1 MTYITI
7 EKDKIEQVI
16 QWAEKHGEIVFAGGG
31 MDAVDSMNVFVE
43 SLRRSVAKAEK
54 QEPVAWKD
62 MAFTRLGA
70 VRDKMHPDD
79 VATVQRFLNGDYT
92 HQQPEAEEQ
101 EPVVEADLCVMVGY
115 SKANGGYFVYEETTP
130 QEFCAIKGPFTS
142 RLEAE
147 KAMRDPNA
155 ELIKPQPA
163 QPKPL
168 TDEQIGDIAA
178 LFYPRWQGHEGF
190 ARAIEAAHGI
200 KENT

>member
-1 MTYITI
+1 MLDETAQA
-7 EKDKIEQVI
+7 E
-16 QWAEKHGEIVFAGGG
+16 AEK
-31 MDAVDSMNVFVE
+31 
-43 SLRRSVAKAEK
+43 
-54 QEPVAWKD
+54 
-62 MAFTRLGA
+62 
-70 VRDKMHPDD
+70 
-79 VATVQRFLNGDYT
+79 
-92 HQQPEAEEQ
+92 Q